1 MFFWCFNCS
10 KITIP
15 KQGLKCQYCLSQA
28 IEEMQNQ
35 SSPAH
40 YIPFSG
46 PQQQTQSQ
54 EEVPH
59 PEEIIFQQ
67 VFQILQPQR
76 MFFTF
81 PLIPTFSIIGIMRNG
96 TGDSQRT
103 SVADEKYQQLEKVN
117 KISTE
122 CTVCQEGMG
131 GGVKLGCK
139 HEFHEDCIR
148 PWFKNANTCP
158 CCRATV

>member
-35 SSPAH
+35 NSSPAQ
-40 YIPFSG
+40 YIPFTV
-46 PQQQTQSQ
+46 PQQPTQPMEEEPNLQ
-54 EEVPH
+54 EF
-59 PEEIIFQQ
+59 IFERMMQ
-67 VFQILQPQR
+67 VLRPQR
-76 MFFTF
+76 VVFTF
-81 PLIPTFSIIGIMRNG
+81 PIMPTLSIIRIIGNG
-96 TGDSQRT
+96 SEENQRI
-103 SVADEKYQQLEKVN
+103 SVADEKYQQLEKVDQL
-117 KISTE
+117 STE

-139 HEFHEDCIR
+139 H
-148 PWFKNANTCP
+148 
-158 CCRATV
+158 